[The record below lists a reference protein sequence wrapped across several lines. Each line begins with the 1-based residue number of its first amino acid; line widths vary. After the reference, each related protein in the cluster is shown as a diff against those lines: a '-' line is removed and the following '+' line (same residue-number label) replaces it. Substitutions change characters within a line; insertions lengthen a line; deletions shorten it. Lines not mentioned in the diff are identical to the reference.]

1 MPTENFAVLVET
13 ELMGLTWNQEKEA
26 EARKAKYG
34 RLGHPWTPPSKGS
47 RNRANGNEEVKKKRR
62 KPGMKSTGGWDIADA
77 IVGGLKENVPYRGL
91 VSFPAQSEKNI

>member
-1 MPTENFAVLVET
+1 MLTENFAVLVET
-13 ELMGLTWNQEKEA
+13 ELMGL
-26 EARKAKYG
+26 RKPRKRG
-34 RLGHPWTPPSKGS
+34 GSPECKVREVGTSLNPPSKGS